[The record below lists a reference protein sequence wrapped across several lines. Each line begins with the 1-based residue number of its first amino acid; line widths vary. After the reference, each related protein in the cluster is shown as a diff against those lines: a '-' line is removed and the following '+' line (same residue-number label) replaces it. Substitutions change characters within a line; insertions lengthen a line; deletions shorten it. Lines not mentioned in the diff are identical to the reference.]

1 MDDSELVCRFERVRD
16 LTGHRQ
22 RFGYRDRSA
31 IDHGRQVLTLDQ
43 LHHQCSVVGAGFSR
57 PFLQSKYL
65 RDVRMVQRG
74 ECLRFAG
81 EASQPLGVRREQFGQ
96 DLDRDAAIELR
107 VTRAIDLAHAA
118 FAKGREDFIW
128 PEPAAG

>member
-16 LTGHRQ
+16 LLRHRQ

-43 LHHQCSVVGAGFSR
+43 LHHQCARFSGR
-57 PFLQSKYL
+57 AVPFEPVDV
-65 RDVRMVQRG
+65 RDIRMVQRG

-107 VTRAIDLAHAA
+107 VARAIDLAH
-118 FAKGREDFIW
+118 
-128 PEPAAG
+128 PAGAER